1 MEGKFRKR
9 LNMKKRS
16 YKFVQLQIFTV
27 TEVIVH
33 TWKLKL
39 LLAIFVLSCLNGCV
53 SIGPETLDR
62 DRFDYT
68 DAISDSWK
76 RQMLLN
82 VVKMRYADAPVFLDV
97 TSVINQYLLEA
108 ELQGGLSWDAFLPGQ
123 SESLSGR
130 GKYANRPTITYQPL
144 RGEKFTQ
151 SLMTPIPPSAVMS
164 LVQAGWRA
172 DASLMACVQ
181 AVNGIYNRRAA
192 GLKQLPADPDFYNI
206 AASLSKIQ
214 ESRALGIRI
223 LEKKGEKP
231 ATTLFFRKKGIDP
244 DTKAEIDA
252 LKKLLGLN
260 PELQEF
266 KVVYGSLAEND
277 QEIIMLTRS
286 MLEIILDLASYID
299 IPQTHMAEQ
308 RATPNIEATDAAAGP
323 FPLIQIQSN
332 AEKPDDAY
340 VAVQY
345 RGYWFW
351 INDRDFQSK
360 RMFSFLMFLFTLAE
374 TGAPEQAPT
383 LTIPAG

>member
-1 MEGKFRKR
+1 
-9 LNMKKRS
+9 
-16 YKFVQLQIFTV
+16 
-27 TEVIVH
+27 
-33 TWKLKL
+33 
-39 LLAIFVLSCLNGCV
+39 V

-68 DAISDSWK
+68 DAISNSWK

-82 VVKMRYADAPVFLDV
+82 VVKLRYADAPVFLDV

-108 ELQGGLSWDAFLPGQ
+108 EFQGGLSWNAFLPTQ
-123 SESLSGR
+123 SEFLSGR

-144 RGEKFTQ
+144 RGEKFTR
-151 SLMTPIPPSAVMS
+151 SLMTPIPPSAILSVIQS
-164 LVQAGWRA
+164 GWRA
-172 DASLMACVQ
+172 DASLMACAQ
-181 AVNGIYNRRAA
+181 AINGIYNRRAT
-192 GLKQLPADPDFYNI
+192 GLKPQPADPDFYSMT
-206 AASLSKIQ
+206 ALFHKIQ

-223 LEKKGEKP
+223 LEKKDEKP
-231 ATTLFFRKKGIDP
+231 VTTLFFRKKGIDT
-244 DTKAEIDA
+244 DTKAQIDT

-277 QEIIMLTRS
+277 QEITILSRS
-286 MLEIILDLASYID
+286 MLEVILDLASYID
-299 IPQTHMAEQ
+299 IPPTHMAEQ

-323 FPLIQIQSN
+323 FSLIRIQSN

-351 INDRDFQSK
+351 IDDRDFPSK
-360 RMFSFLMFLFTLAE
+360 RMFSFLMFLFSLAE
-374 TGAPEQAPT
+374 TGAPEEAPT